1 MPDGQ
6 ETRITDPNTGGAKG
20 SKLAAFH
27 LIPWT
32 IVREVA
38 EHFGRGARK
47 YEDRNWE
54 RGYAW
59 SLSFAALHRH
69 LECFWNGDDIDHDES
84 LYLPD
89 EPHTARHIIAVAWHA
104 LVLAWFSRYH
114 KGTDDRPHNMGHNGA
129 VIEPHA
135 PDTYADLR
143 SQVASGKTLH

>member
-6 ETRITDPNTGGAKG
+6 ETRITSATGGAKG

-27 LIPWT
+27 LVPWT

-69 LECFWNGDDIDHDES
+69 LEAFWAGDDYDHDEG
-84 LYLPD
+84 LYI
-89 EPHTARHIIAVAWHA
+89 EGEAHTARHIIAVVWHA
-104 LVLAWFSRYH
+104 MCLAWFSRYQI
-114 KGTDDRPHNMGHNGA
+114 GTDDRPKFGITDMQHPARFVVPHPSEVQRDNVANGQTR
-129 VIEPHA
+129 H
-135 PDTYADLR
+135 
-143 SQVASGKTLH
+143 